1 MTREIT
7 NKTGNEKSV
16 YRVNINNFKI
26 NLYKTL
32 PKFKN
37 YDKICKENKLRLL
50 PNFYLPIVIEKTT
63 FIEQEKS
70 EKTYGKEE
78 LKNILISELEKQF
91 EEDGVNE
98 LNVVNRVINIYN
110 KEKDILE
117 IQMTYEVIEDI
128 GTEEKIDS
136 PQ

>member
-1 MTREIT
+1 M
-7 NKTGNEKSV
+7 
-16 YRVNINNFKI
+16 
-26 NLYKTL
+26 
-32 PKFKN
+32 
-37 YDKICKENKLRLL
+37 
-50 PNFYLPIVIEKTT
+50 
-63 FIEQEKS
+63 
-70 EKTYGKEE
+70 
-78 LKNILISELEKQF
+78 KNILISELEKQF